1 MFAPYLTL
9 NAALLLWSI
18 SLILWLSQMDRSA
31 LLTST
36 LAALLLLFHF
46 LWKEIIRMFGKEKK
60 SSAKAETVSAPAAPA
75 PAAKPTE
82 SVESPQGNTV
92 IASDVRFNGN
102 IIATGM
108 VYIHGKVYGN
118 IESANGMI
126 KIMRNGYVEGNI
138 VAREV
143 AVDGTIIGECH
154 ADVIDIQD
162 HGKITGSIVYQSL
175 AIKRGGEFCGQAE
188 IRAGANN
195 NVIDLAPEKSESPEV
210 PARGALQEV
219 AKSK

>member
-1 MFAPYLTL
+1 MSAPYLAL

-18 SLILWLSQMDRSA
+18 SLILWLNQLDRTA

-46 LWKEIIRMFGKEKK
+46 LWKEIIRMFGKEKN
-60 SSAKAETVSAPAAPA
+60 SSTKAEKVLAPAPT

-92 IASDVRFNGN
+92 IASDVRFDGN

-143 AVDGTIIGECH
+143 TVDGTIIGECH

-162 HGKITGSIVYQSL
+162 HGKITGSIVYQNL

-195 NVIDLAPEKSESPEV
+195 NVIDLATEKNESPEIPV
-210 PARGALQEV
+210 RNTLLEV
-219 AKSK
+219 SKSK